1 MSYLL
6 ICYGRWSSLIMGEYE
21 TYGEALLAMLKF
33 RMWLYDHHD
42 YNIVR
47 IEIQEEVCNA

>member
-6 ICYGRWSSLIMGEYE
+6 ICDGMWVSLVMGEYE

-33 RMWLYDHHD
+33 RMWMYDHPDH
-42 YNIVR
+42 NIVR
-47 IEIQEEVCNA
+47 FEIREDGYNA